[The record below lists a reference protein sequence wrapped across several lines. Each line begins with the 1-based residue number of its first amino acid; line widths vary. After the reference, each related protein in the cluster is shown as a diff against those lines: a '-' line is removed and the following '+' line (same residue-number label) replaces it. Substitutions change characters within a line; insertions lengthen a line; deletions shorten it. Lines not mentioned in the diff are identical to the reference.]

1 MNLAKFSV
9 KNSLFINF
17 LSVLLLVLGIVAA
30 FVIRKEAFPN
40 VRFDYA
46 TVQTVYPGAPSE
58 DVEKY
63 VTIPLEKEIRDISG
77 VEEITSSSKENL
89 SAISIKVD
97 PDADKEKVVD
107 DIQKATDRVNNL
119 PIEVEDDP
127 LVTDINAEEYPVIE
141 YCMAGLPE
149 RELQQYAEALED
161 RLRDIPGVTRI
172 ARKGWR
178 NTEVWVEVDPEKM
191 KEVYVSYEEII
202 DALKKRNISMPSGK
216 FSIENKEIHVRTTGE
231 FKTSEEIEN
240 VVIRAN
246 DAGNWLKIKDVADVR
261 YDFEDEDIIN
271 KTYGK
276 RSINLTVIK
285 RERDDAIKV
294 VSASSVII
302 RDFLKEAP
310 GGLIITKANDVAYY
324 IERRLNVLKRNAT
337 IGIIL
342 VISSL
347 LIFLSRRIAFFTALG
362 MAIAFSFSIFIM
374 GSIDISINLI
384 SMFGLIVVLGM
395 LVDDGIIIAE
405 NCYRYIEQGHD
416 PREAA
421 VIGTNEVA
429 KPVTAAVLTTM
440 VASAPLL
447 FMSGMM
453 GRFVRSIPI
462 VVIIALAVS
471 LFEALIILPSHIA
484 DFVKPP
490 KKGASGKPVSKKD
503 TRWFKALLNFYTG
516 IIQAA
521 IKRRYI
527 VVLSVF
533 IFFILCVAVATQ
545 LGFELFSSRGIEQFY
560 VRIEAEPGTPLYMT
574 ERLLRPVEEVIGGLS
589 KQELDN
595 YITQVGESGGEGHM
609 GRGVSRGSHLAQI
622 TVYLTPPEGRDREA
636 GEIINELREKS
647 GHITDVKVI
656 YQKHRPG
663 PPVGRAVEFKI
674 RGEKYEVLREIAQE
688 YKGFLNTIEG
698 VEDIDDDY
706 ESGKREI
713 MIEVDENR
721 AAEAGLTISAIGS
734 SVRSV
739 FKGTI
744 ATTIKQEKAE
754 EEIDVIVRIREDVK
768 ESEDV
773 FNKIMIPNKY
783 EKLIPL
789 KNVASF
795 KKREGLY
802 AINHIEGRKAMSVY
816 ADVDNNI
823 TNSNEVSKKVI
834 KHFKNIENEYLG
846 YTVDTGG
853 EYEEQLK
860 SIRSLIIAFLLA
872 FFLIFMILAAVFNS
886 IVLPLVIMLAI
897 PFGLI
902 GVIIAL
908 IIHRMSMSF
917 FSILGV
923 VFLTGIVVNDSI
935 VLVDFI
941 NKLRKSG
948 VDRRGSIIQAGQL
961 RLRPVIL
968 TTVTTVFGLLPVAYA
983 IGGGDPIL
991 IPMALAICWGLFF
1004 ATALTLII
1012 IPCIYAIMDDIVLK
1026 ILHHP
1031 TVRENKKDSPFS
1043 SPNSFPKA

>member
-1 MNLAKFSV
+1 VNLAKFSV

-17 LSVLLLVLGIVAA
+17 LSILLLVLGIAAA
-30 FVIRKEAFPN
+30 FLIRKEAFPN

-63 VTIPLEKEIRDISG
+63 VTTPLEKEIRDISG

-89 SAISIKVD
+89 SSVSVEID
-97 PDADKEKVVD
+97 PDADKGKVVN
-107 DIQKATDRVNNL
+107 DIQKAVDRVNDL
-119 PIEVEDDP
+119 PIEVKDDP

-161 RLRDIPGVTRI
+161 RLRDVSGVARI

-178 NTEVWVEVDPEKM
+178 DTEVWVEVDPEKM
-191 KEVYVSYEEII
+191 KELYVSYKEII
-202 DALKKRNISMPSGK
+202 DALKRRNVSMPSGK

-231 FKTSEEIEN
+231 FRTPEEIEN
-240 VVIRAN
+240 VIIRAN
-246 DAGNWLKIKDVADVR
+246 DSGNWLKIRDVADVR

-285 RERDDAIKV
+285 RERDDTIKIV
-294 VSASSVII
+294 KEAAVII
-302 RDFLKEAP
+302 QDFLKEAP
-310 GGLIITKANDVAYY
+310 ESLIITNANDVSYY
-324 IERRLNVLKRNAT
+324 IKRRLNVLKRNAT
-337 IGIIL
+337 VGIIL

-347 LIFLSRRIAFFTALG
+347 LVFLSRRVAFFTALG
-362 MAIAFSFSIFIM
+362 LAIAFSFSIFIM

-395 LVDDGIIIAE
+395 LVDDGIIVAE

-421 VIGTNEVA
+421 VIGTNEVTR
-429 KPVTAAVLTTM
+429 PVTAAVLTTM

-453 GRFVRSIPI
+453 GRFVRTIPI

-471 LFEALIILPSHIA
+471 LFEALVILPSHIA

-490 KKGASGKPVSKKD
+490 RKDASGKPLTKKN
-503 TRWFKALLNFYTG
+503 TRWFKVLLSFYTG
-516 IIQAA
+516 IIKGA
-521 IKRRYI
+521 IKRRY
-527 VVLSVF
+527 VVVFAVF
-533 IFFILCVAVATQ
+533 IFFILCIAVAAK
-545 LGFELFSSRGIEQFY
+545 LGFELVSSRGVEQFY
-560 VRIEAEPGTPLYMT
+560 VRIEAEPGTPVHIT
-574 ERLLRPVEEVIGGLS
+574 EKLLKPAEEMIAGLP
-589 KQELDN
+589 KHELDN
-595 YITQVGESGGEGHM
+595 YVTEVGKSGEGIM
-609 GRGVSRGSHLAQI
+609 SGRGIARGSHLAQI
-622 TVYLTPPEGRDREA
+622 TVYLTPPEDRDREA
-636 GEIINELREKS
+636 SEIIKEVREKS
-647 GHITDVKVI
+647 KHITDVKVT
-656 YQKHRPG
+656 YEEHRHG

-674 RGEKYEVLREIAQE
+674 RGERYDILREIAQK
-688 YKGFLNTIEG
+688 YKDFLGSIEG

-706 ESGKREI
+706 ESGKKEI
-713 MIEVDENR
+713 MIEVDEDK

-734 SVRSV
+734 SVRSA

-754 EEIDVIVRIREDVK
+754 EEIDVIVRLREDQK
-768 ESEDV
+768 ESKDV

-789 KNVASF
+789 KNVANF
-795 KKREGLY
+795 KEREGLY
-802 AINHIEGRKAMSVY
+802 SISHIEGKKALTVY
-816 ADVDNNI
+816 AGLDKNI
-823 TNSNEVSKKVI
+823 TNSNEVSKKVLR
-834 KHFKNIENEYLG
+834 HFKGIENEYLG

-853 EYEEQLK
+853 EFEEQMK
-860 SIRSLIIAFLLA
+860 SIRSLVVAFLLA
-872 FFLIFMILAAVFNS
+872 FFLIFMILAAMFNS
-886 IVLPLVIMLAI
+886 IVIPLVIMLAI

-908 IIHRMSMSF
+908 VVHRMPMSF
-917 FSILGV
+917 FSILGM

-941 NKLRKSG
+941 NRLRKSG
-948 VDRRGSIIQAGQL
+948 MDRRDSIIHAGQL

-991 IPMALAICWGLFF
+991 IPMALAICWGLAF
-1004 ATALTLII
+1004 ATMLTLIL
-1012 IPCIYAIMDDIVLK
+1012 IPCIYAIMDDIAIKV
-1026 ILHHP
+1026 LHHP
-1031 TVRENKKDSPFS
+1031 TVIKK
-1043 SPNSFPKA
+1043 